1 MITLNNLSFIVT
13 LNLSYRILT
22 PFYFVLWVFLIILND
37 IELVSYILFNI
48 LSLQV
53 SQLCSWLFL
62 WNLLLRQVLFV
73 CVLWNFRQR
82 RSWRLCLCVFLNGLV
97 VSFWWRTDMKR
108 RLIILRML
116 RLSKLGQPCLPLLY
130 LAVLFSWRRIVLFLP
145 LNDRRL
151 NP

>member
-73 CVLWNFRQR
+73 CVLWNFRQK
-82 RSWRLCLCVFLNGLV
+82 RSWRLCLCVFLNDLV

-130 LAVLFSWRRIVLFLP
+130 LTVLFSWRRIVLFLP